1 MNSFKNCG
9 RFENADYA
17 EVKQNVEYL
26 CIYLNC
32 EFMDHEGEPSCMFV
46 MENLF
51 FLDYIHIDNEEK
63 DSIRILFVEA
73 DGAQ

>member
-1 MNSFKNCG
+1 
-9 RFENADYA
+9 
-17 EVKQNVEYL
+17 
-26 CIYLNC
+26 
-32 EFMDHEGEPSCMFV
+32 MDHEGEPSCMFV